1 MLNHIV
7 LMGRLTGD
15 PELRHTGTGVAVA
28 SFTLA
33 CDRDFKDKDG
43 TKETD
48 FVDVVVWRNTA
59 EFVCKHF
66 TKGRM
71 AVVIGRLQVRNW
83 TDKEGNK
90 RRSAEIAADN
100 VYFGDSKK
108 EGDSFS
114 SFGAPPLD
122 PLSDRLP
129 SNDFAMLDGSDA
141 RLPF

>member
-1 MLNHIV
+1 MNIV
-7 LMGRLTGD
+7 
-15 PELRHTGTGVAVA
+15 
-28 SFTLA
+28 TL
-33 CDRDFKDKDG
+33 
-43 TKETD
+43 
-48 FVDVVVWRNTA
+48 
-59 EFVCKHF
+59 
-66 TKGRM
+66 
-71 AVVIGRLQVRNW
+71 IGRLGKDVELRQTPQGVSVTTFSLAVTRPRMKDVTDWIDCVAWRQSAEYLSRYASKGDLVAVTGVLTVRKYE
-83 TDKEGNK
+83 DKEGNK